1 MQQVWPQAHRLLN
14 SDTAGSLDVS
24 LGRYKDGSQ
33 VRLDAGGEG
42 LGAGEDKD
50 VNHGAKVNVAQV
62 QVLQPLARRPNC
74 LQRY

>member
-14 SDTAGSLDVS
+14 GDTAGPLVVS
-24 LGRYKDGSQ
+24 LGRHKDGSR
-33 VRLDAGGEG
+33 VCFDAGGEG

-50 VNHGAKVNVAQV
+50 VNHGAQVNVAQV